1 MRMKLDI
8 RILSVLLL
16 GLALAGC
23 SGSTTESTKS
33 ETYSILDNF
42 ASGIIT
48 PASDA
53 STPTGKPVL
62 ILNDFVVGGE
72 RRQVMITLASAK
84 IVFDVPQVGKEAKLK
99 FGVGMNTTVGD
110 GAEGVITVEADGTAE
125 VVYRKFL
132 DPVDNTADKR
142 WFDESVDLAKYA
154 GKHIKISFETK
165 PGPKGDAT
173 GDWFAWSNPEITR

>member
-1 MRMKLDI
+1 MKLDI
-8 RILSVLLL
+8 RILSVLVLC
-16 GLALAGC
+16 LALAGC
-23 SGSTTESTKS
+23 SGSNTESPNS
-33 ETYSILDNF
+33 EPYSIMDNF

-48 PASDA
+48 PASDP

-62 ILNDFVVGGE
+62 ILKDFAVGGE
-72 RRQVMITLASAK
+72 KRQVMITLAFAK

-110 GAEGVITVEADGTAE
+110 GAEGVITVEADGAAE

-132 DPVDNTADKR
+132 NPVDNTADKR

-165 PGPKGDAT
+165 PGPQGDAT

>member
-1 MRMKLDI
+1 MKLDI
-8 RILSVLLL
+8 RILSILLL
-16 GLALAGC
+16 CLTLAGC

-33 ETYSILDNF
+33 APYSIMDNF

-48 PASDA
+48 PASDP

-62 ILNDFVVGGE
+62 ILKDFEVGGE
-72 RRQVMITLASAK
+72 KRQAMITLAFAK
-84 IVFDVPQVGKEAKLK
+84 IVFDVPQVVNDAKLK
-99 FGVGMNTTVGD
+99 FGAGMNTTVGD

-165 PGPKGDAT
+165 PGPKGDAS
-173 GDWFAWSNPEITR
+173 GDWFAWSNPEITQ